1 MVERET
7 FPVPARLLPREA
19 PGRAFCGGRAVESVN
34 AMRDFSGAAFSPE
47 AIESMTNALDQAVAT
62 LPEPVCSAYPA
73 KRETRR
79 ARPKGAAAAGAARAA
94 DRAAGLSVARG
105 SDARAI
111 FAAIRNDRPPGRLT
125 GVDPENAFMSEDF
138 QPPPYVYEGLDP
150 VRLKKTIF
158 AEVSEVA
165 KSAAVSLGQAV
176 KKGREPGMPLDV
188 LSKLTRE
195 APLGALAVAFL
206 CGVIVARRR

>member
-1 MVERET
+1 
-7 FPVPARLLPREA
+7 
-19 PGRAFCGGRAVESVN
+19 
-34 AMRDFSGAAFSPE
+34 
-47 AIESMTNALDQAVAT
+47 
-62 LPEPVCSAYPA
+62 
-73 KRETRR
+73 
-79 ARPKGAAAAGAARAA
+79 
-94 DRAAGLSVARG
+94 
-105 SDARAI
+105 
-111 FAAIRNDRPPGRLT
+111 
-125 GVDPENAFMSEDF
+125 MSEDF